1 MVSTKL
7 YSAIFVVLFVF
18 ATIQVAVEMTGVL
31 ETAYWMGFG
40 IILVLSIIKALLV
53 AGYYQH
59 LLYEPRSITYLVLT
73 GLSAALALT
82 LAAAYSIL

>member
-18 ATIQVAVEMTGVL
+18 ATIQVAVEMTGFL
-31 ETAYWMGFG
+31 EAAYWMGFG
-40 IILVLSIIKALLV
+40 VILVLSVIKAVLV

-59 LLYEPRSITYLVLT
+59 LLFEPRSVSYLVLT
-73 GLSAALALT
+73 GLGAALALT

>member
-18 ATIQVAVEMTGVL
+18 ATIQVAVEMTGLL
-31 ETAYWMGFG
+31 ETAYWMAFG
-40 IILVLSIIKALLV
+40 VIMVLSVIKALLV

-59 LLYEPRSITYLVLT
+59 LLFEPRSVSYLVLT
-73 GLSAALALT
+73 GLGAALALT

>member
-1 MVSTKL
+1 MTSTRL
-7 YSAIFVVLFVF
+7 YSIIFVVLFVF
-18 ATIQVAVEMTGVL
+18 ATVQVAVELTGFL
-31 ETAYWMGFG
+31 EAAYWTGFG
-40 IILVLSIIKALLV
+40 LIIVLSAIKAVLV

-73 GLSAALALT
+73 GLGAALALT